1 MISITISN
9 ATLILGSH
17 VIFQDLNWEVQHD
30 QKIGLIGPNGAGK
43 SSLFKLI
50 MGEHS
55 PEKGGTVV
63 KAKGVTL
70 GYLPQHPEFDPE
82 KTALALALEGN
93 PRVAEIETELRRI
106 ETKLDDPEVYNNPK
120 MLERVLDAQH
130 KLLEEYEALG
140 GLNYDSRV
148 RELLRGL
155 GLPESDFEKP
165 IRALSGGQKKLI
177 GLARLML
184 ARPSVLLLDEP
195 DNHLDM
201 PGKAYLE
208 KLILDYPGAVVI
220 ISHDRYILD
229 AVATHIAEI
238 EDGKITTFSGNYTE
252 YVIDKEERL
261 ARQEELYK
269 TQQREVGRLQAA
281 IKRYALW
288 GKIYDN
294 EDFARK
300 AKSMQKRLDKMDK
313 VEKPIL
319 ERRKMDLA
327 LNGWRGSN
335 QVLELEAVSKSFLPH
350 PSPFAKHLDGTR
362 KGRETYVL
370 NNINFLIRH
379 GERVGLIGANG
390 AGKSVL
396 LRLILGKEQPTLGE
410 IKIGPSV
417 KVGYYAQE
425 HETLDFNQT
434 VIDTVRLTGNMSEGR
449 AVSLLTRY
457 LFTYQQATQRV
468 GALSGGE
475 RSRLQLA
482 LLVLSGAN
490 FLLLDEPTNNL
501 VIASAEVLENALNDF
516 NGTVLV
522 ISHDRYFLDR
532 TVNRIFALEDAQIT
546 EYIGGYSD
554 YAAKAEVQ
562 AERQQEKGTQASQM
576 PQLTLSLPAALGA
589 LALILLIGASSVYFS
604 LRAGLGP
611 GGAKII

>member
-1 MISITISN
+1 MISITVSN

-17 VIFQDLNWEVQHD
+17 AIFRDLSWEVQHD

-50 MGEHS
+50 IGEHA
-55 PEKGGTVV
+55 PEKGGTVI
-63 KAKGVTL
+63 KAKGVTV
-70 GYLPQHPEFDPE
+70 GYLPQHPEFPPE
-82 KTALALALEGN
+82 AIALTLALEGN
-93 PRVAEIETELRRI
+93 PRIAEIEKELGRV
-106 ETKLDDPEVYNNPK
+106 EEKLGTPDVYNNARA
-120 MLERVLDAQH
+120 LERALDAQH
-130 KLLEEYEALG
+130 RLLEEFEALG
-140 GLNYDSRV
+140 GMNYESRV

-155 GLPESDFEKP
+155 GLPETDFEKP

-208 KLILDYPGAVVI
+208 KLINEYPGAVVI

-229 AVATHIAEI
+229 AIATHIAEI
-238 EDGKITTFSGNYTE
+238 EDGKITTFIGNYTE
-252 YVIDKEERL
+252 FILDKEARL
-261 ARQEELYK
+261 ARQEELYQL
-269 TQQREVGRLQAA
+269 QQREINRLEMA
-281 IKRYALW
+281 IKRYRQWVILNDKFASRIRNMEARIERME
-288 GKIYDN
+288 KID
-294 EDFARK
+294 RP
-300 AKSMQKRLDKMDK
+300 
-313 VEKPIL
+313 VL

-335 QVLELEAVSKSFLPH
+335 QVLELLDVCKSFQNGASTAPAASLPYEH
-350 PSPFAKHLDGTR
+350 GVNAKDRVILKD
-362 KGRETYVL
+362 VNL
-370 NNINFLIRH
+370 LIRH
-379 GERVGLIGANG
+379 GERVGLIGSNG

-396 LRLILGKEQPTLGE
+396 LRLILGKEQPTNGE

-434 VIDTVRLTGNMSEGR
+434 LIDAVRLAGNMSESN
-449 AVSLLTRY
+449 AVSFLIRY
-457 LFTYQQATQRV
+457 LFTYQQSTQKI
-468 GALSGGE
+468 GSLSGGE

-501 VIASAEVLENALNDF
+501 DIASAEVLENALNDF

-532 TVNRIFALEDAQIT
+532 TVQRIFALQEGRVS

-554 YAAKAEVQ
+554 YAEKAGV
-562 AERQQEKGTQASQM
+562 
-576 PQLTLSLPAALGA
+576 
-589 LALILLIGASSVYFS
+589 LAVGQKMA
-604 LRAGLGP
+604 
-611 GGAKII
+611 

>member
-1 MISITISN
+1 MISITVSN
-9 ATLILGSH
+9 VTLILGSH
-17 VIFQDLNWEVQHD
+17 VIFRDLNWEVQHD

-43 SSLFKLI
+43 SSLFKLMI
-50 MGEHS
+50 GEHS
-55 PEKGGTVV
+55 PEKGGTII
-63 KAKGVTL
+63 KAKGVTV
-70 GYLPQHPEFDPE
+70 GYLPQHPEFEFE
-82 KTALALALEGN
+82 KTAIALALEGN
-93 PRVAEIETELRRI
+93 PRLAVIENELQRI
-106 ETKLDDPEVYNNPK
+106 EGKLGDPAVYDNPK
-120 MLERVLDAQH
+120 ALERVLDSQH

-140 GLNYDSRV
+140 GMNYASRV

-165 IRALSGGQKKLI
+165 IQALSGGQKKLI

-184 ARPSVLLLDEP
+184 ARPTVLLLDEP

-208 KLILDYPGAVVI
+208 KLILEYPGAVVI
-220 ISHDRYILD
+220 ISHDRYLLD
-229 AVATHIAEI
+229 ACVTHMAEI
-238 EDGKITTFSGNYTE
+238 EDGRISTFLGNYTE
-252 YVIDKEERL
+252 YIIDKEERL
-261 ARQEELYK
+261 ARQEELYQI
-269 TQQREVGRLQAA
+269 QQREIGRLEMAL
-281 IKRYALW
+281 KRYKQWVVFNDKFATRIHNMEARIERIE
-288 GKIYDN
+288 KID
-294 EDFARK
+294 R
-300 AKSMQKRLDKMDK
+300 
-313 VEKPIL
+313 PIL

-335 QVLELEAVSKSFLPH
+335 QVLEMENVQKAFSH
-350 PSPFAKHLDGTR
+350 R
-362 KGRETYVL
+362 QVL
-370 NNINFLIRH
+370 NDINVLIRH

-396 LRLILGKEQPTLGE
+396 LRLILGREQPTQGE

-434 VIDTVRLTGNMSEGR
+434 LIDAVRLGGNMSESN
-449 AVSLLTRY
+449 AVSFLIRY
-457 LFTYQQATQRV
+457 LFTYQQATQRI
-468 GALSGGE
+468 GSLSGGE

-501 VIASAEVLENALNDF
+501 DIASAEVLENALNDF

-532 TVNRIFALEDAQIT
+532 TVNRIFALENATIS

-554 YAAKAEVQ
+554 YAARVEVQ
-562 AERQQEKGTQASQM
+562 ANGQ
-576 PQLTLSLPAALGA
+576 
-589 LALILLIGASSVYFS
+589 
-604 LRAGLGP
+604 
-611 GGAKII
+611 KIA

>member
-1 MISITISN
+1 MISITVSN

-17 VIFQDLNWEVQHD
+17 VIFRDLNWEVQHD

-43 SSLFKLI
+43 SSLFKLMI
-50 MGEHS
+50 GEHS
-55 PEKGGTVV
+55 PEKGGTII
-63 KAKGVTL
+63 KAKGVTV
-70 GYLPQHPEFDPE
+70 GYLPQHPEFEPE
-82 KTALALALEGN
+82 KTAIALALEGN
-93 PRVAEIETELRRI
+93 PRLAVIENELQRI
-106 ETKLDDPEVYNNPK
+106 EGKLGDPAVYDNPK
-120 MLERVLDAQH
+120 ALERVLDSQH

-140 GLNYDSRV
+140 GMNYASRV

-165 IRALSGGQKKLI
+165 IQALSGGQKKLI

-184 ARPSVLLLDEP
+184 ARPTVLLLDEP

-208 KLILDYPGAVVI
+208 KLILEYPGAVVI
-220 ISHDRYILD
+220 ISHDRYLLD
-229 AVATHIAEI
+229 ACVTHIAEI
-238 EDGKITTFSGNYTE
+238 EDGRISTFMGNYTE
-252 YVIDKEERL
+252 YIIDKEERL
-261 ARQEELYK
+261 ARQEELYQI
-269 TQQREVGRLQAA
+269 QQREIGRLEMAL
-281 IKRYALW
+281 KRYKQWVVFNDKFATRIHNMEARIERIE
-288 GKIYDN
+288 KID
-294 EDFARK
+294 R
-300 AKSMQKRLDKMDK
+300 
-313 VEKPIL
+313 PIL

-335 QVLELEAVSKSFLPH
+335 QVLEMENVQKAFSH
-350 PSPFAKHLDGTR
+350 R
-362 KGRETYVL
+362 QVL
-370 NNINFLIRH
+370 NDINVLIRH

-396 LRLILGKEQPTLGE
+396 LRLILGREQPTQGE

-434 VIDTVRLTGNMSEGR
+434 LIDAVRLGGNMSESN
-449 AVSLLTRY
+449 AVSFLIRY
-457 LFTYQQATQRV
+457 LFTYQQATQRI
-468 GALSGGE
+468 GSLSGGE

-501 VIASAEVLENALNDF
+501 DIASAEVLENALNDF

-532 TVNRIFALEDAQIT
+532 TVNRIFALENATIS

-554 YAAKAEVQ
+554 YTARVEVQ
-562 AERQQEKGTQASQM
+562 ANGQ
-576 PQLTLSLPAALGA
+576 
-589 LALILLIGASSVYFS
+589 
-604 LRAGLGP
+604 
-611 GGAKII
+611 KIA